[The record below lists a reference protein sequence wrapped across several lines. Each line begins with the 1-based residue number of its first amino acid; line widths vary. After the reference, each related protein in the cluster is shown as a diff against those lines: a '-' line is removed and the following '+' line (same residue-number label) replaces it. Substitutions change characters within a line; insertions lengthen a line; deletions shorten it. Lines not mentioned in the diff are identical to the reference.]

1 MAILQNALTTEVVV
15 SSNSYIF
22 DGAGGMR
29 DQLEQTIMQELEA
42 KEYPLKVAIENV
54 KSGGFWGTK
63 EQCVTIEVSPKSSR
77 RVVIANTTVG
87 SYLYV
92 NIYHL
97 RRVLNTKDQVGLPEV
112 ITDIFA
118 HQRTQAAYAAAV
130 AATESAFAK
139 LELKQIN
146 SGYRP
151 LLNGAKNE
159 G

>member
-1 MAILQNALTTEVVV
+1 MGLFQDALTTELIAH
-15 SSNSYIF
+15 SSSYIF

-29 DQLEQTIMQELEA
+29 DQLEQTIMQELEL
-42 KEYPLKVAIENV
+42 KKYPLKVAIENV
-54 KSGGFWGTK
+54 KSGGFFGSK
-63 EQCVTIEVSPKSSR
+63 EQCVTIEVAQGH

-97 RRVLNTKDQVGLPEV
+97 IRVLNTQNQINMANT

-118 HQRTQAAYAAAV
+118 HHRTQAAYAAAV
-130 AATESAFAK
+130 ASTESAFAK

-151 LLNGAKNE
+151 LSNSVKNE
-159 G
+159 I

>member
-1 MAILQNALTTEVVV
+1 MAFLQNALTTELIV

-22 DGAGGMR
+22 DGAGGKR
-29 DQLEQTIMQELEA
+29 DQLEQTIMQELDN
-42 KEYPLKVAIENV
+42 KKYPLKVAIENV
-54 KSGGFWGTK
+54 KSGGLFGTK
-63 EQCVTIEVSPKSSR
+63 EQCVTVEVAQGH

-97 RRVLNTKDQVGLPEV
+97 IRVLNTQNQINLANT

-130 AATESAFAK
+130 AASESAFAK

-151 LLNGAKNE
+151 LSKGVKNE

>member
-1 MAILQNALTTEVVV
+1 MAFFQTLTTELVV

-22 DGAGGMR
+22 DGAGGKR
-29 DQLEQTIMQELEA
+29 DQLEQAIMQELDD
-42 KEYPLKVAIENV
+42 KKYPLKVAIENV
-54 KSGGFWGTK
+54 KSGGLFGTK
-63 EQCVTIEVSPKSSR
+63 EQCVTVEVGLGH

-97 RRVLNTKDQVGLPEV
+97 MRVLNTQNQIDLANT

-130 AATESAFAK
+130 AASESAFAK

-151 LLNGAKNE
+151 LSNGVENK

>member
-1 MAILQNALTTEVVV
+1 MAFLKDTLTTELIVD
-15 SSNSYIF
+15 SSSYIF

-29 DQLEQTIMQELEA
+29 DQLEQTVMQELEL
-42 KEYPLKVAIENV
+42 KEYPFEVSIENV
-54 KSGGFWGTK
+54 KSGGFFGTK
-63 EQCVTIEVSPKSSR
+63 EQCITVKITPGGH

-97 RRVLNTKDQVGLPEV
+97 VRVLNTQNQINLANT

-130 AATESAFAK
+130 AASKSAFAK

-146 SGYRP
+146 SGYRS
-151 LLNGAKNE
+151 LSNGVKNE

>member
-1 MAILQNALTTEVVV
+1 MGFLQNALTTELIVN
-15 SSNSYIF
+15 SNSYIF

-29 DQLEQTIMQELEA
+29 DQLEQTIMHELYN
-42 KEYPLKVAIENV
+42 KKYPLKVAIENV
-54 KSGGFWGTK
+54 KSGGFFGTK
-63 EQCVTIEVSPKSSR
+63 EQCVTVEVAQGH

-97 RRVLNTKDQVGLPEV
+97 LRVINTQNQINLANT

-130 AATESAFAK
+130 AASESAFAK

-151 LLNGAKNE
+151 MLNGVKNE

>member
-1 MAILQNALTTEVVV
+1 MAFLQNALTTELIVN
-15 SSNSYIF
+15 SNSYIF

-29 DQLEQTIMQELEA
+29 DQLEQTIMQELDN
-42 KEYPLKVAIENV
+42 KKYPLKVAIENV
-54 KSGGFWGTK
+54 KSGGFFGTK
-63 EQCVTIEVSPKSSR
+63 EQCVTVEVAQGH
-77 RVVIANTTVG
+77 RVVIANTTIG

-97 RRVLNTKDQVGLPEV
+97 IRVLNTQNQINLANT

-130 AATESAFAK
+130 AASESAFAK

-151 LLNGAKNE
+151 LLNGVKNE

>member
-1 MAILQNALTTEVVV
+1 MAFLQNALTTELIVN
-15 SSNSYIF
+15 STSYIF
-22 DGAGGMR
+22 DGVGGMR
-29 DQLEQTIMQELEA
+29 DQLEQTIMQELDN
-42 KEYPLKVAIENV
+42 KKYPLKVAIENV
-54 KSGGFWGTK
+54 KSGGFFGTK
-63 EQCVTIEVSPKSSR
+63 EQCVTVEVAHGQ

-97 RRVLNTKDQVGLPEV
+97 LRVLNTQNQINLANT

-130 AATESAFAK
+130 AASESAFAK

-151 LLNGAKNE
+151 LLKGVENE

>member
-1 MAILQNALTTEVVV
+1 MGLLQSALTTELIVD
-15 SSNSYIF
+15 STSYIF
-22 DGAGGMR
+22 DGAGGKR
-29 DQLEQTIMQELEA
+29 DQLEQTIMQELDE
-42 KEYPLKVAIENV
+42 KQYPLKVAIENV
-54 KSGGFWGTK
+54 KSGGFFGTK
-63 EQCVTIEVSPKSSR
+63 EQCVTVEVGQGH

-97 RRVLNTKDQVGLPEV
+97 MRVLNTANQINLART

-130 AATESAFAK
+130 AASESAFAK
-139 LELKQIN
+139 MELKQIN

-151 LLNGAKNE
+151 MLNGNRNE

>member
-1 MAILQNALTTEVVV
+1 MAFLQNALTTELIV

-22 DGAGGMR
+22 DGAGGKR
-29 DQLEQTIMQELEA
+29 DQLEQTIMQELDN
-42 KEYPLKVAIENV
+42 KKYPLKVAIENV
-54 KSGGFWGTK
+54 KSGGLFGTK
-63 EQCVTIEVSPKSSR
+63 EQCVTVEVAQGH

-97 RRVLNTKDQVGLPEV
+97 IRVLNTQNQINLANT

-130 AATESAFAK
+130 AASESAFAK

-151 LLNGAKNE
+151 LSNGVKNE

>member
-1 MAILQNALTTEVVV
+1 MGLFGVLTTELIVD
-15 SSNSYIF
+15 STSYIF
-22 DGAGGMR
+22 DGSGGMR
-29 DQLEQTIMQELEA
+29 DQLEQTIMEELER
-42 KEYPLKVAIENV
+42 KKYPLKVAIENV
-54 KSGGFWGTK
+54 KSGGWFGTK
-63 EQCVTIEVSPKSSR
+63 EQCVTVEVAQGH

-97 RRVLNTKDQVGLPEV
+97 IKVLNTQNQINLANT

-118 HQRTQAAYAAAV
+118 HQRIEAAYAAAV
-130 AATESAFAK
+130 AASESAFEK

-151 LLNGAKNE
+151 TINGVKKE

>member
-1 MAILQNALTTEVVV
+1 MAFLQNALTTELIVN
-15 SSNSYIF
+15 SNSYIF

-29 DQLEQTIMQELEA
+29 DQLEQTIMQELDN
-42 KEYPLKVAIENV
+42 KKYPLKVAIENV
-54 KSGGFWGTK
+54 KSGGFFGTK
-63 EQCVTIEVSPKSSR
+63 EQCVTVEVAQGH

-97 RRVLNTKDQVGLPEV
+97 RRVLNTQNQINLANI

-130 AATESAFAK
+130 AASESAFTK

-151 LLNGAKNE
+151 LLNGTKNE

>member
-1 MAILQNALTTEVVV
+1 MGLLQSALTTELIVD
-15 SSNSYIF
+15 STSYIF
-22 DGAGGMR
+22 DGAGGKR
-29 DQLEQTIMQELEA
+29 DQLEQTIMKELDE
-42 KEYPLKVAIENV
+42 KKYPLKVAIENV
-54 KSGGFWGTK
+54 KSGGFFGTK
-63 EQCVTIEVSPKSSR
+63 EQCVTVEVAQGH

-97 RRVLNTKDQVGLPEV
+97 MRVLNTANQINLART

-130 AATESAFAK
+130 AASESAFAK
-139 LELKQIN
+139 MELKQIN

-151 LLNGAKNE
+151 MINGTRNE